1 MGGKVA
7 KAWSLAGFLKI
18 ENSSGSR
25 GALLKWLPLWRPC
38 LPKIYRSSPGIGFTE
53 VFDNISSC
61 IQVSCPTRTKILNF
75 I

>member
-38 LPKIYRSSPGIGFTE
+38 LPKIYRGGPEDQKITIIALHR
-53 VFDNISSC
+53 DK
-61 IQVSCPTRTKILNF
+61 RTNKMAPIF
-75 I
+75 V